1 MEENLL
7 RIGEDESSE
16 KVEDGIKTQH
26 IKDRPR
32 EELQKPFPKTTTQMI
47 GWKVSSDRG
56 SSQVQRQAR
65 GKNDIVKEFR
75 WPREGI

>member
-7 RIGEDESSE
+7 RIGEESSE
-16 KVEDGIKTQH
+16 KVEDAIREQQ

-32 EELQKPFPKTTTQMI
+32 EERQKPFPKTTTQMI
-47 GWKVSSDRG
+47 GWKVNLERG

-65 GKNDIVKEFR
+65 GKRDIVKEFR